1 MPTHTQRAARR
12 QALGS
17 TCLLA
22 LPAALAIGTPAQ
34 AQTIITTSQTSPF
47 NLSAYGGPV
56 SIASGVSIT
65 STGVA
70 AISGGTAAQ
79 LANAGLV
86 ADAAGAGISL
96 GAGGSLTNTGGISG
110 ADAVRLGA
118 GGSIANTGAINGTGY
133 GVLVNNG
140 TGIVTNSGAIAAGY
154 DGVSL
159 NKGGTITNAGSIFG
173 GHIGVYTG
181 NGLGVVSNSGTISA
195 SSGDAVSLYSGG
207 SLTNNATGEL
217 LGGYTGVYAGGSG
230 AQITNAGLI
239 TGPDFGVYLMG
250 ASSVSNSGTIAGGI
264 DGMMDLGAGG
274 QISNSG
280 LIHGGQMGVR
290 LAANGAVENSGII
303 SGGSIGVKLGVNG
316 TLADEASGRI
326 AGGVISVVA
335 AAGDALQNAG
345 TISGPTGIAAAGGI
359 SLTNTGVIASTVA
372 GGNAISLSGGAS
384 TVILGTGA
392 EIEGNIAANN
402 TASQIELTG
411 SGTLDSNL
419 IGFGAGSAVAVAQGA
434 VWAGSGQWQVARLVN
449 DGVFT
454 PGAIGTPLSL
464 TGNFVQNADGTLR
477 VLVSPGGISPFAITG
492 TASLG
497 GTLRYVLAPGTYQPA
512 SDTFLTA
519 TGGVNGSFAQI
530 TASGTGP
537 RATPTQLT
545 VHGAYAPAAQPAGV
559 PVAAVVTA
567 SGASLS
573 ISGVFTV
580 APAGARLFADT
591 TQAMAMGAFASGGT
605 LLERAGSSAPAGG
618 WAQATGGLAMASGA
632 YTTRG
637 GGFMAGLDH
646 GDGFGGRIGF
656 AAGYDSVSLSED
668 GTGTA
673 GLRTTRLGLYAM
685 QPVGR
690 FRLSADIMGGIA
702 ARNTTRGTGAAASAT
717 AQGSGHTIAGDVRI
731 ALPLTYAGAQFTP
744 AFGLQVASITAGK
757 LDESAATQ
765 AFAVKVAG
773 ASFTTAAPYL
783 RLRVSRN
790 FITATNLVITPGI
803 SLGMSAMLSNPGA
816 AAYITARDGTGFMA
830 KPAHLSPLAGQFGAG
845 IGIGRGNW
853 RVMARYSVVA
863 GGNWS
868 GQILQAGVLVRF

>member
-22 LPAALAIGTPAQ
+22 LPAALAITPPAS
-34 AQTIITTSQTSPF
+34 AQTFITTSQASPL
-47 NLSAYGGPV
+47 NLPAYSGPV

-65 STGVA
+65 STGAA

-86 ADAAGAGISL
+86 ADAAGAGIDL
-96 GAGGSLTNTGGISG
+96 AAGGSIANSGSISG
-110 ADAVRLGA
+110 ANAVRLEA
-118 GGSIANTGAINGTGY
+118 AGSIANTGAINGAAY

-140 TGIVTNSGAIAAGY
+140 AGTLANSGAIAAGY

-159 NKGGTITNAGSIFG
+159 NKGGTITNTASIFG

-181 NGLGVVSNSGTISA
+181 NGLGVVENSGIISA

-207 SLTNNATGEL
+207 SLTNAATGEL

-264 DGMMDLGAGG
+264 DGVMDLGAGG
-274 QISNSG
+274 QIVNSG
-280 LIHGGQMGVR
+280 ILHGGQMGVR

-316 TLADEASGRI
+316 TLANEASGRI
-326 AGGVISVVA
+326 AGGVIAVVA

-345 TISGPTGIAAAGGI
+345 TISGQTGIAATGAI
-359 SLTNTGVIASTVA
+359 TLTDTGVISATIA
-372 GGNAISLSGGAS
+372 GGNAINLSGGAS
-384 TVILGTGA
+384 IIVLGTGA
-392 EIEGNIAANN
+392 AINGNIAASN

-419 IGFGAGSAVAVAQGA
+419 IGFGAGSAVSVAQGA
-434 VWAGSGQWQVARLVN
+434 VWDGSGQWQVARLVN

-477 VLVSPGGISPFAITG
+477 VLVSSDGIAPFAITG
-492 TASLG
+492 TAILG

-519 TGGVNGSFAQI
+519 TGGVTGSFAQV

-545 VHGAYAPAAQPAGV
+545 VSGAAAGGQAFA
-559 PVAAVVTA
+559 AAVTV
-567 SGASLS
+567 SGPTLS
-573 ISGVFTV
+573 INSAFTV

-605 LLERAGSSAPAGG
+605 LLARAGSNAPSGG
-618 WAQATGGLAMASGA
+618 WAQATGGLAAASGA
-632 YTTRG
+632 YTLRG

-656 AAGYDSVSLSED
+656 AVGYDSTNLTED
-668 GTGTA
+668 GAGTA
-673 GLRTTRLGLYAM
+673 GLRTTRLGFYAM
-685 QPVGR
+685 QQMGR
-690 FRLSADIMGGIA
+690 FRLSADILGGIVS
-702 ARNTTRGTGAAASAT
+702 RHTTRGTGAAAAT
-717 AQGSGHTIAGDVRI
+717 AQGGGHTISGDMRV
-731 ALPLTYAGAQFTP
+731 ALPLSYAGAQFTP
-744 AFGLQVASITAGK
+744 AFGLQVASVTAGA
-757 LDESAATQ
+757 LDEASATQ
-765 AFAVKVAG
+765 AFAVKVAE
-773 ASFTTAAPYL
+773 ASGTTVAPYL
-783 RLRVSRN
+783 RLRVTRN
-790 FITATNLVITPGI
+790 FVTASNLVIAPDV
-803 SLGMSAMLSNPGA
+803 SLGVGAMLNNPGA
-816 AAYITARDGTGFMA
+816 ATHVIAQDGTGFTVA
-830 KPAHLSPLAGQFGAG
+830 PTHLAPIAGQFGAG

-853 RVMARYSVVA
+853 RVLARYSVTA

-868 GQILQAGVLVRF
+868 GQNLQAGVLVRF